1 MNRKLVS
8 LIAVFLLAACQR
20 APETKPA
27 DPKDLAVAT
36 PKEEQDL
43 EKALSRAAFGDAA
56 LPKGREVLGV
66 KDLGNGKAALV
77 ISAIPPDSDAEPGM
91 RDMALQA
98 TISAYLLEKVDGKWT
113 VANRH
118 ESITQMGAHG
128 YAGRLTWVTLGPNRP
143 GFAIVD
149 KSDNRGQSVSR
160 LALFDLAAKDMRAM
174 PRRQILVHSDN
185 DGDCEGERPHCWN
198 VSGEWR
204 LVQKPG
210 QAFADLEIAFTGVD
224 EQRSEE
230 AAQKAN
236 AIANAAEAEPSYE
249 EYIATLGPRDQ
260 RKINSTARY
269 SLSEKGI
276 RLVSG
281 ENPAE
286 VSQSE

>member
-1 MNRKLVS
+1 MS
-8 LIAVFLLAACQR
+8 LLALCLLAACQR
-20 APETKPA
+20 TPETKPA
-27 DPKDLAVAT
+27 DPKDLAVAA
-36 PKEEQDL
+36 PKEDQDL
-43 EKALSRAAFGDAA
+43 DKALSRAVFGDAA
-56 LPKGREVLGV
+56 LPKGREVLGA

-77 ISAIPPDSDAEPGM
+77 VSAIPPDSDAEPGM

-98 TISAYLLEKVDGKWT
+98 TISAYLLDKVDGKWT
-113 VANRH
+113 VARRH
-118 ESITQMGAHG
+118 EAIAQTGAHG

-149 KSDNRGQSVSR
+149 ESDNRGQSVSR
-160 LALFDLAAKDMRAM
+160 LALFDLAAKDMRTM
-174 PRRQILVHSDN
+174 PRQQILVHSDN

-204 LVQKPG
+204 LVQKQG

-230 AAQKAN
+230 ARQKAD
-236 AIANAAEAEPSYE
+236 AVTYGAGAEPSYD
-249 EYIATLGPRDQ
+249 EYIAALGPRDQ

-269 SLSEKGI
+269 ALSEKGI
-276 RLVSG
+276 RLAGG

>member
-1 MNRKLVS
+1 VR
-8 LIAVFLLAACQR
+8 
-20 APETKPA
+20 
-27 DPKDLAVAT
+27 
-36 PKEEQDL
+36 
-43 EKALSRAAFGDAA
+43 
-56 LPKGREVLGV
+56 
-66 KDLGNGKAALV
+66 
-77 ISAIPPDSDAEPGM
+77 
-91 RDMALQA
+91 
-98 TISAYLLEKVDGKWT
+98 
-113 VANRH
+113 
-118 ESITQMGAHG
+118 
-128 YAGRLTWVTLGPNRP
+128 
-143 GFAIVD
+143 
-149 KSDNRGQSVSR
+149 R